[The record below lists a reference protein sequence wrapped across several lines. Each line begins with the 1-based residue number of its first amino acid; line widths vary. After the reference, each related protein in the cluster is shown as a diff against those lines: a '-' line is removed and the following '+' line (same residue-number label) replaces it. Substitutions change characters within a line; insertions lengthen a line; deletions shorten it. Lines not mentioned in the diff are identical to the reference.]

1 MKEMIIR
8 SMLKESKRAFE
19 QGMRNFRAYG
29 KEFRIEN
36 VRGNEYR
43 CTTVD
48 GTDAG
53 IRLYCNGEFVHAALV

>member
-8 SMLKESKRAFE
+8 SMLRESKRAFE
-19 QGMRNFRAYG
+19 QGMRNFRLYG
-29 KEFRIEN
+29 TEFQIEN

>member
-8 SMLKESKRAFE
+8 NMLKESRRAFM
-19 QGMRNFRAYG
+19 QGMRNFWAYG

-36 VRGNEYR
+36 VCENEYR

-48 GTDAG
+48 GVDAG
-53 IRLYCNGEFVHAALV
+53 IRLYSDGEFVHAALV

>member
-1 MKEMIIR
+1 MKEIIIQN
-8 SMLKESKRAFE
+8 MLKESKHAFI

-29 KEFRIEN
+29 QEFRIEN
-36 VRGNEYR
+36 VCENEYR

-53 IRLYCNGEFVHAALV
+53 IRLYSNGEFVHAALV

>member
-1 MKEMIIR
+1 MKEIIIQN
-8 SMLKESKRAFE
+8 MLKESKRAFM
-19 QGMRNFRAYG
+19 QGMQNFVAYG

-36 VRGNEYR
+36 VCENEYR

-53 IRLYCNGEFVHAALV
+53 IRLYSNGEFVHAVLI

>member
-8 SMLKESKRAFE
+8 NILRESKHAFM
-19 QGMRNFRAYG
+19 QGMRNFVAYG
-29 KEFRIEN
+29 KEFQIEN
-36 VRGNEYR
+36 VHGNEYR

-53 IRLYCNGEFVHAALV
+53 IRLYSNGEFVHAALV

>member
-1 MKEMIIR
+1 MKEIIIQN
-8 SMLKESKRAFE
+8 MLKESKHAFI

-36 VRGNEYR
+36 VCENEYR

-53 IRLYCNGEFVHAALV
+53 IRLYYNGEFVHAALV

>member
-8 SMLKESKRAFE
+8 NMLKESRRAFM
-19 QGMRNFRAYG
+19 QGMRNFWAYG

-36 VRGNEYR
+36 GCENEYR

-48 GTDAG
+48 GADAG
-53 IRLYCNGEFVHAALV
+53 IRLYSDGEFVHAALV

>member
-8 SMLKESKRAFE
+8 SMLKESKRAFM
-19 QGMRNFRAYG
+19 QGMRNFVAYG

-36 VRGNEYR
+36 VCENEYR

-48 GTDAG
+48 GADAG
-53 IRLYCNGEFVHAALV
+53 IRLYSDGEFVHAALV

>member
-8 SMLKESKRAFE
+8 SMLRESKRAFE
-19 QGMRNFRAYG
+19 QGMRNFVAYG
-29 KEFRIEN
+29 KEFQIEN
-36 VRGNEYR
+36 VHGNEYR

-53 IRLYCNGEFVHAALV
+53 IRLYSNGEFVHAALV

>member
-19 QGMRNFRAYG
+19 QGMRNFRLYG
-29 KEFRIEN
+29 KEFQIEN
-36 VRGNEYR
+36 VHGNEYR
-43 CTTVD
+43 CTTID

-53 IRLYCNGEFVHAALV
+53 IRLYSNGEFVHAALV